1 MLFIIGSKYLTLRVL
16 EMSDSKNFLLTSIN
30 LLRDI
35 KLYFYLKTNKYK
47 NIMLYFAQDVLLQ
60 NFICQ
65 SS

>member
-1 MLFIIGSKYLTLRVL
+1 MLFTIGSKYLTLRVL